1 MKKYTNGFSLI
12 EVILAVGLFV
22 IIVSG
27 SVGSVL
33 QGFGLNRLSDEQ
45 TIATQFASEGLEAAR
60 SIRNQEFYN
69 LADTVGTGLA
79 QSGDIWI
86 FSGANNQFGPNN
98 KFTRTI
104 TVGPV
109 YRDLISDQITSASGY
124 LDINTKKITSNVTW
138 NYSPQINDSVALSTY
153 LTNFK
158 EILGVSPLI
167 YGVGST
173 TPQYRLYSQDSN
185 TFGAETPSVTGAS
198 PLTFALKT
206 STTKTETIAAYV
218 TSGGTLQVMCFDG
231 TSWSNEW
238 SVSVG
243 GTGTTRRFNIAYEKN
258 SGDVMVLYGTN
269 TGTTNELAYR
279 TKPGTTRCGTANWSS
294 ATNFD
299 PIRTSGI
306 IHWVKMASDRRKNS
320 NLIAA
325 IWADANSDL
334 SAAIWDGSSWVNEP
348 ATALET
354 SLEIVSSSQDVDDFD
369 VEYES
374 LSGDLMVVWAN
385 SAGAN
390 GTNGVRYRTCTGG
403 TSLCSWSSEFTPPT
417 FADGADNLDL
427 AANFNTDEMVFASI
441 GAAGGDLQA
450 GYWSGSAWT
459 NQANVDETSDTP
471 ASGTNRVAVG
481 WLSNG
486 TTHRSVIVYD
496 DSNGIQSDLSWIV
509 GNGGTFTVQTDFD
522 ATPPF
527 NNDQGTLV
535 IEMNPYDHSQLLLG
549 MADESEDLYVKRLV
563 MTATPTFTWTNSDGA
578 TALETTLPD
587 NITYPFAL
595 NYNHYP

>member
-27 SVGSVL
+27 SVGTVL

-45 TIATQFASEGLEAAR
+45 TIATQFASEGLEAAQ

-69 LADTVGTGLA
+69 LTDTSGTGLT
-79 QSGDIWI
+79 QSVGVWI
-86 FSGANNQFGPNN
+86 FSGTNNQFGPNN

-104 TVGPV
+104 IIDPV
-109 YRDLISDQITSASGY
+109 YRDLVSDQITTSSGY

-138 NYSPQINDSVALSTY
+138 NYSPQINDSVILSSY

-158 EILGVSPLI
+158 EIMGVSPLI

-173 TPQYRLYSQDSN
+173 TPQYRLYDQDTNS
-185 TFGAETPSVTGAS
+185 FSAETPTIVGAS
-198 PLTFALKT
+198 PLTLALKT
-206 STTKTETIAAYV
+206 SPTKTETIAAYV
-218 TSGGTLQVMCFDG
+218 TSGGTLQVMCFNG
-231 TSWSNEW
+231 TTWSNEW
-238 SVSVG
+238 SANVG

-269 TGTTNELAYR
+269 TGATNELAYR
-279 TKPGTTRCGTANWSS
+279 TKPGTTRCGAANWSS
-294 ATNFD
+294 VANFD
-299 PIRTSGI
+299 PIRTSGVV
-306 IHWVKMASDRRKNS
+306 HWVKMASDRRKNS

-334 SAAIWDGSSWVNEP
+334 SAAIWDGNTWVNEP
-348 ATALET
+348 TSALET
-354 SLEIVSSSQDVDDFD
+354 SLENVSFSQDVDDFD

-374 LSGDLMVVWAN
+374 LSGDLMVVWAD
-385 SAGAN
+385 STGAN

-403 TSLCSWSSEFTPPT
+403 VSLCSWSGELTPPT
-417 FADGADNLDL
+417 FSDGADNLDL

-459 NQANVDETSDTP
+459 NQANLDTTSDTP
-471 ASGTNRVAVG
+471 DSGANRVAVG
-481 WLSNG
+481 WLSNES
-486 TTHRSVIVYD
+486 THRSIIVYD
-496 DSNGIQSDLSWIV
+496 DLNGTQSDLSWVV
-509 GNGGTFTVQTDFD
+509 GNGGTFTIQADFD

-527 NNDQGTLV
+527 DNDQGTLV
-535 IEMNPYDHSQLLLG
+535 IEMNPYDHSQLLVG
-549 MADESEDLYVKRLV
+549 IADEDNDLYIKRLI
-563 MTATPTFTWTNSDGA
+563 MTTTPTFTWTNADGGA
-578 TALETTLPD
+578 ALETGLP
-587 NITYPFAL
+587 NNTTYPFAF
-595 NYNHYP
+595 NFNRYP